1 MVNRSR
7 KRRSGGGRS
16 RGSRSSRGSRGSRG
30 SRSRQSGGSGFG
42 AILKEAIVP
51 ILFLGANV
59 KLKKKT
65 FGNKTFMIPIFKNMN
80 NAKLER
86 DRSTGAK
93 RRKGRRKGTKRRKGR
108 RKGTKRRKRR

>member
-7 KRRSGGGRS
+7 KRRGSG
-16 RGSRSSRGSRGSRG
+16 
-30 SRSRQSGGSGFG
+30 RSRQSGGSGFG

-51 ILFLGANV
+51 ILFLGGNV

-80 NAKLER
+80 NAKL
-86 DRSTGAK
+86 
-93 RRKGRRKGTKRRKGR
+93 
-108 RKGTKRRKRR
+108 

>member
-16 RGSRSSRGSRGSRG
+16 RGSRGRSSRG
-30 SRSRQSGGSGFG
+30 RQSGGSGFG

-93 RRKGRRKGTKRRKGR
+93 RRKGTKRRKGR